1 MTDTNVKKI
10 AAIVGVTLIGV
21 ALIGVMILNAFFP
34 STLYQ
39 FGQQK
44 QAGKNII
51 DQTQTAENAI
61 NNYEWFKTQKQ
72 KIDSMREKIE
82 NQRQQIK
89 TFKQT
94 YGDDPSKWDRTTKEQ
109 YNRMTNRLLGYQ
121 NQHENLVAD
130 YNARSNMQ
138 NRNVFKDK
146 LPYEMEK
153 KFFTGDIVP

>member
-1 MTDTNVKKI
+1 MNKYK
-10 AAIVGVTLIGV
+10 LIGGGLAASLMLV
-21 ALIGVMILNAFFP
+21 LVLNTFFP

-61 NNYEWFKTQKQ
+61 DNYEWFKTQKQ
-72 KIDSMREKIE
+72 KIDAMETKIE
-82 NQRQQIK
+82 NQRRQVE
-89 TFKQT
+89 TFKET
-94 YGDDPSKWDRTTKEQ
+94 YGDNPNNWSRTTKQ
-109 YNRMTNRLLGYQ
+109 QHNRMTNRLLGYR
-121 NQHENLVAD
+121 NQYESLVAE

-153 KFFTGDIVP
+153 KFWTGDIVP